1 MTDLPYS
8 EPSPKANPPP
18 RRPRRRRRLRAAA
31 IVLGVIVGF
40 FVLRTASSEEGRYLI
55 RNLATLITSGD
66 RPLRGERD
74 DRINILLLGIGGNG
88 HEGPLLADT
97 VLLASFKPSTRQL
110 ALVSLPRD
118 LEVPIPGVGRNKINA
133 AYALAEAASPGQGGP
148 VASQVVSAVLG
159 VPVHYYLRLDFAGFV
174 TLIDQLGGITVQVAA
189 PIDDEFYPI
198 PGKEDAPDPERFEHL
213 VIAAGPRTF
222 DGALALKYVRSRKGR
237 GVEGSDFARSR
248 RQMQVLLAIRDRVLS
263 WDTLLHPSRVSNLI
277 GAVREHLDTNLQL
290 WELLRL
296 HGFSQTVAADDVR
309 RAVLDDGPG
318 GALVAGTSAE
328 GAYVLLPR
336 DGDYGVLHAIAASL
350 FASSTPGL
358 VTVARPA
365 VAEIAVARIEIH
377 NGTTV
382 NGLAAKTLDYL
393 DRRGY
398 EVIGIGNAPVQ
409 TYQRTVLY
417 AVNPKYATV
426 VTELAD
432 IFSAVVFTTP
442 PPAPAGRDGSLRQP
456 YPLREGADVL
466 LIVGNDLTRFPF

>member
-1 MTDLPYS
+1 MTDSTYS
-8 EPSPKANPPP
+8 LYPEADATP

-31 IVLGVIVGF
+31 LVLGVIVGF

-97 VLLASFKPSTRQL
+97 VLLASYKPSTRQL

-118 LEVPIPGVGRNKINA
+118 LQVPIPGIGLNKINA
-133 AYALAEAASPGQGGP
+133 AYALSEAAAAGQGGP
-148 VASQVVSAVLG
+148 VTSQVAANVLG
-159 VPVHYYLRLDFAGFV
+159 VPIHYYLRLDFTGFV
-174 TLIDQLGGITVQVAA
+174 TLIDQIGGVTVQVAA

-198 PGKEDAPDPERFEHL
+198 PGQENAPDPERFEHL
-213 VIAAGPRTF
+213 VIPAGTRTF

-237 GVEGSDFARSR
+237 GIEGSDFARSR

-263 WDTLLHPSRVSNLI
+263 FDTLLHPGRVSSLI
-277 GAVREHLDTNLQL
+277 SAVREHLDTNLQP

-296 HGFSQTVAADDVR
+296 QSFSRSVNLDDVR
-309 RAVLDDGPG
+309 SVVLDDGPS
-318 GALVAGTSAE
+318 GALVAGTSPG

-336 DGDYGVLHAIAASL
+336 NGDFTGLHAIAANL

-358 VTVARPA
+358 LGATKPA
-365 VAEIAVARIEIH
+365 NAQAAVARIEIH

-398 EVIGIGNAPVQ
+398 EVVGIDNAPVQ

-417 AVNPKYATV
+417 AVNPNHAAT

-442 PPAPAGRDGSLRQP
+442 PPPLPVNGGPRQP
-456 YPLREGADVL
+456 YPVGESTDVL
-466 LIVGNDLTRFPF
+466 LILGNDLTRFPF

>member
-1 MTDLPYS
+1 MTDSTYYS
-8 EPSPKANPPP
+8 LSPADEPTP

-31 IVLGVIVGF
+31 LVLGVIVGF

-97 VLLASFKPSTRQL
+97 VLLASFKPSARQL

-118 LEVPIPGVGRNKINA
+118 LEVPIPGIGRNKINA
-133 AYALAEAASPGQGGP
+133 AYALAEAAAAGQGGP
-148 VASQVVSAVLG
+148 VASQVAATVLG
-159 VPVHYYLRLDFAGFV
+159 VPIHYYLRLDFAGFV
-174 TLIDQLGGITVQVAA
+174 TLIDQIGGITIQVAA

-198 PGKEDAPDPERFEHL
+198 PGKENAPDPERFEHL

-222 DGALALKYVRSRKGR
+222 DGALALKYARSRKGR

-263 WDTLLHPSRVSNLI
+263 WDTLLHPGRISSLI
-277 GAVREHLDTNLQL
+277 GAVREHLDTNLQP
-290 WELLRL
+290 WELIRL
-296 HGFSQTVAADDVR
+296 HGFSQSVKVDDVR
-309 RAVLDDGPG
+309 SVVLDDGPG
-318 GALVAGTSAE
+318 GALIAGTSAE

-336 DGDYGVLHAIAASL
+336 DGNYSVLHAIAASL

-358 VTVARPA
+358 VTVPRPA
-365 VAEIAVARIEIH
+365 VAETAVARIEIH

-398 EVIGIGNAPVQ
+398 EVVGIGNAPVQ

-417 AVNPKYATV
+417 AVNPKHAAT

-442 PPAPAGRDGSLRQP
+442 PPPRAAADGTRQP
-456 YPLREGADVL
+456 YPVREGTDVL
-466 LIVGNDLTRFPF
+466 LILGNDLVNFPF

>member
-1 MTDLPYS
+1 MTDSTYS
-8 EPSPKANPPP
+8 LYPEADAAP
-18 RRPRRRRRLRAAA
+18 RRPRRRRRLRAVAL
-31 IVLGVIVGF
+31 VLGVIVGF

-118 LEVPIPGVGRNKINA
+118 LQVPIPGVGRNKINA
-133 AYALAEAASPGQGGP
+133 AYALAEAAAPGQGGP
-148 VASQVVSAVLG
+148 VASQVVATVLG

-198 PGKEDAPDPERFEHL
+198 PGQENAPDPERFEHL
-213 VIAAGPRTF
+213 VIPAGTRTF

-237 GVEGSDFARSR
+237 GIEGSDFARSR

-263 WDTLLHPSRVSNLI
+263 WDTLLHPGRVSSLI

-296 HGFSQTVAADDVR
+296 HGFSRTVEADDVR
-309 RAVLDDGPG
+309 RAVLDDGPV
-318 GALVAGTSAE
+318 GALVAGTGAD

-336 DGDYGVLHAIAASL
+336 DGSFDGLRALAANL
-350 FASSTPGL
+350 FASSTPAGVVGL
-358 VTVARPA
+358 TPPG
-365 VAEIAVARIEIH
+365 VAESAVARIEIH

-398 EVIGIGNAPVQ
+398 EVVGIDNAPVQ

-417 AVNPKYATV
+417 AVNPNHAAT

-442 PPAPAGRDGSLRQP
+442 PPPLPVNGGPRQP
-456 YPLREGADVL
+456 YPVGESTDVL
-466 LIVGNDLTRFPF
+466 LILGNDLTRFPF